1 MCRTVHRATYAAAGG
16 SSGERLQLRLKRRML
31 MKVRW
36 IGLSCVVV
44 AALAI
49 VLLKQHTAATAE
61 SGSSVTSSVLLVADL
76 GEADET
82 GDGCSAIIGAVR
94 AAKAQ
99 GVKVEEFMPDSP
111 SPLLKKYQV
120 VSAPTVVIIG
130 KDGREAARF

>member
-1 MCRTVHRATYAAAGG
+1 M
-16 SSGERLQLRLKRRML
+16 
-31 MKVRW
+31 
-36 IGLSCVVV
+36 
-44 AALAI
+44 
-49 VLLKQHTAATAE
+49 TAE
-61 SGSSVTSSVLLVADL
+61 SGGNAPPSVLLVADL
-76 GEADET
+76 GEANET

-130 KDGREAARF
+130 KDGREAARFVGEAPSTVQAIKAKLATLRQE